1 MVSGTRMEEAGDLL
15 LYRQVTDVP
24 DERPD
29 ERLGETSI
37 VEVENIL
44 NNVVTCLLARFDL
57 RCTLDSPKRI
67 LY

>member
-1 MVSGTRMEEAGDLL
+1 MSGNQWEEAGGLL

-37 VEVENIL
+37 VEVEDIL
-44 NNVVTCLLARFDL
+44 NNVVTGLSARLDL
-57 RCTLDSPKRI
+57 RCTFDPPKRI